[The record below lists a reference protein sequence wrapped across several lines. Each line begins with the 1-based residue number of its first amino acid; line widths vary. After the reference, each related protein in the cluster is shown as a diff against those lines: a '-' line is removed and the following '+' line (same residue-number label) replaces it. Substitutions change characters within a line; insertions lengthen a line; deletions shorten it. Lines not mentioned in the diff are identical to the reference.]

1 MENKK
6 TIRMGKRGLIVIPSQ
21 IRGHFKIEEG
31 SLLIVEEKK
40 DGILLRPA
48 VVLPLKNDLG
58 E

>member
-1 MENKK
+1 MEKEK
-6 TIRMGKRGLIVIPSQ
+6 TIRMDKRGLIVIPAH
-21 IRGHFKIEEG
+21 IRKHFKIEQG

-48 VVLPLKNDLG
+48 VVLPLKIDSG